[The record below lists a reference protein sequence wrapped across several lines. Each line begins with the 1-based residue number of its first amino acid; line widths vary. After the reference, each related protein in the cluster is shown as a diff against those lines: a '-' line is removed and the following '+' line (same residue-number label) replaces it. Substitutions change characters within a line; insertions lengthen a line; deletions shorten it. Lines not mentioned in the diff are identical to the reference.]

1 MTTMSALEDFHYQ
14 ELTERDQRILEFER
28 EWWRFAGAKESA
40 IRELFGIEPAY
51 YYQQLNELIDQPA
64 AEAHEPLLVRRLRRQ
79 RGTRQTGRSSGS
91 VA

>member
-1 MTTMSALEDFHYQ
+1 MSALEDFHYQ

>member
-1 MTTMSALEDFHYQ
+1 MSALEDFHYQ

-28 EWWRFAGAKESA
+28 EWWRFAGAKQSA

>member
-1 MTTMSALEDFHYQ
+1 MSALEDFHYQ

-64 AEAHEPLLVRRLRRQ
+64 AEAHEPMLVRRLRRQ

>member
-1 MTTMSALEDFHYQ
+1 MSALEDFYYQ

>member
-1 MTTMSALEDFHYQ
+1 MSALEDFHYQ

-40 IRELFGIEPAY
+40 IRELFGIEPTH

-64 AEAHEPLLVRRLRRQ
+64 AEAHEPMLVRRLRRQ
-79 RGTRQTGRSSGS
+79 RVTRQAGRSSGS

>member
-1 MTTMSALEDFHYQ
+1 MSALEDFHYQ

-40 IRELFGIEPAY
+40 IRELFGIEPTY

-64 AEAHEPLLVRRLRRQ
+64 AEAHEPMLVRRLRRQ
-79 RGTRQTGRSSGS
+79 RVTRQAGRSSGS

>member
-1 MTTMSALEDFHYQ
+1 MSALEDFHYQ

-40 IRELFGIEPAY
+40 IRELFGIEHAY

>member
-1 MTTMSALEDFHYQ
+1 MSALEDFHYQ

-79 RGTRQTGRSSGS
+79 RGTLQTGRSSGS

>member
-1 MTTMSALEDFHYQ
+1 MSALEDFHYQ

-91 VA
+91 AA